1 MSDSKP
7 FICKPTPLRELLRE
21 HGQKSTGVEAVHSVS
36 VHKGLVNQ
44 IEHLGRSYAA
54 SDTSNYN
61 LVRPGDIVYTK
72 SPTGDFP
79 LGVVRQ
85 SKLNYD
91 AIVSPLYGVFTPVTY
106 EVGAFIDVYFSS
118 PSLAARYLAPLVQK
132 GAKNTINVTNDQF
145 LEGVLPLP
153 DGRDRLLQIVGA
165 FQAASE
171 QLSVAERLVVALRR
185 QRHGMIQAVVNDAL
199 GSTA

>member
-1 MSDSKP
+1 MSVSKS
-7 FICKPTPLRELLRE
+7 FVCKPTPLRELLRE
-21 HGQKSTGVEAVHSVS
+21 HGQKSTGAEAVHSVS
-36 VHKGLVNQ
+36 VHKGLVDQ

-61 LVRPGDIVYTK
+61 LVKPGDVVYTK

-85 SKLNYD
+85 SKLTFD
-91 AIVSPLYGVFTPVTY
+91 AIVSPLYGVFTPITY

-118 PSLAARYLAPLVQK
+118 PSLAAKYLAPLVQK

-145 LEGVLPLP
+145 LEGMMPLP
-153 DGRDRLLQIVGA
+153 HGRDQLLQIVGA
-165 FQAASE
+165 FEAASE
-171 QLSVAERLVVALRR
+171 QLLAAERLVVALRR
-185 QRHGMIQAVVNDAL
+185 QRHGMIQAVVNDGLTSVA
-199 GSTA
+199 